1 MKVHVN
7 VYANLRQYSPAGVG
21 SFTLNMA
28 SGSTIKN
35 LIAALNIARNVK
47 MVILVNGRRADAE
60 THLSP
65 EDKITLYQ
73 PIEGG

>member
-1 MKVHVN
+1 MKIHVN
-7 VYANLRQYSPAGVG
+7 LYANLKQYSPVGAG

-28 SGSTIKN
+28 SGSTLKN
-35 LIAALNIARNVK
+35 LIDTLNIAPKVK
-47 MVILVNGRRADAE
+47 MVILVNGRRADVE

-65 EDKITLYQ
+65 EDKITLYP